1 MENNYMSRKETSLQI
16 SIDKD
21 LKEKFRAMLT
31 EVNPEVTISSWV
43 RSMMRQALESYEAGK

>member
-1 MENNYMSRKETSLQI
+1 MSRKETSLQI

-21 LKEKFRAMLT
+21 LKEKCRAMLT